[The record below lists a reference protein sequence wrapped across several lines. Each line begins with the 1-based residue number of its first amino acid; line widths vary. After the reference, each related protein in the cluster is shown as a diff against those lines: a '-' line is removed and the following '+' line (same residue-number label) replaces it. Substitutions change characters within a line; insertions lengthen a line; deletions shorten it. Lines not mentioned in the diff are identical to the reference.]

1 MMTDTDDLDRF
12 ARRAREGGIA
22 ERLLDFAGRIPES
35 RTRQRV
41 DALKRSRALA
51 RRASVKTAATSGA
64 LALPPG
70 PLGWL
75 TIAPEL
81 LTVWK
86 MQRQLVADIA
96 GLYGRD
102 KELGR
107 EQMLYCLFGHT
118 AAGAF
123 SDVVLRVGERWVVR
137 RTPLTTLYAIA
148 NKIALRIAQRGAS
161 RVVTR
166 WLPVAGAV
174 GVAGFVYL
182 DTGKVADA
190 AIALFG
196 GDVVI
201 EGEAETVP
209 APSSTKRAPRR
220 RPAAVRTA

>member
-1 MMTDTDDLDRF
+1 MSDTDDLDRF
-12 ARRAREGGIA
+12 ARRARAGGIA
-22 ERLLDFAGRIPES
+22 ERLLDFAGRIPAP

-51 RRASVKTAATSGA
+51 RRAAIKTAATSGT

-102 KELGR
+102 QELGR

-148 NKIALRIAQRGAS
+148 NKIALRVAQRGAS

-174 GVAGFVYL
+174 GVAGFVYV
-182 DTGKVADA
+182 DTGKVAEA

-196 GDVVI
+196 GNGVI
-201 EGEAETVP
+201 EGEAEPVASVAP
-209 APSSTKRAPRR
+209 AKRARR
-220 RPAAVRTA
+220 RRATVVRSA

>member
-1 MMTDTDDLDRF
+1 
-12 ARRAREGGIA
+12 
-22 ERLLDFAGRIPES
+22 
-35 RTRQRV
+35 
-41 DALKRSRALA
+41 
-51 RRASVKTAATSGA
+51 
-64 LALPPG
+64 
-70 PLGWL
+70 
-75 TIAPEL
+75 
-81 LTVWK
+81 
-86 MQRQLVADIA
+86 
-96 GLYGRD
+96 
-102 KELGR
+102 
-107 EQMLYCLFGHT
+107 
-118 AAGAF
+118 
-123 SDVVLRVGERWVVR
+123 VR